1 MAAAVARMPRAD
13 SRPRSKAR
21 AQADAG
27 QAEELRFE
35 IVPLNDDMRYASAYQ
50 ALSNRTGSGHS
61 ELTSDGD
68 SFGAAEGFLKEADD
82 SWASQLE
89 EKRANLSEELLRSVR
104 DDLDNGLPARRIRQR
119 LEPRLFV
126 IDFDTRARAQRDGRE
141 ISRPPS
147 TRVLLDTL
155 REQVNFLLQV
165 ASPVRATYRAR
176 HPTGRHLT
184 VNPTVTRPSPHLP
197 LDLPHAPSRAPS
209 CAAFP
214 RALYRAPH
222 PPTSAHPSRRLHSRP
237 LSTMRWSCASRRPAA
252 L

>member
-68 SFGAAEGFLKEADD
+68 SLGAAEGFLKEADD

-89 EKRANLSEELLRSVR
+89 KKRANLSEELLQSVR

-176 HPTGRHLT
+176 HPTGCHL
-184 VNPTVTRPSPHLP
+184 TVTRPSPDRHP
-197 LDLPHAPSRAPS
+197 TFRSTCHT
-209 CAAFP
+209 
-214 RALYRAPH
+214 PH
-222 PPTSAHPSRRLHSRP
+222 PA
-237 LSTMRWSCASRRPAA
+237 RRPVRRSPARCIAHRIHRLA
-252 L
+252 LIPRVGSIRARSVR